1 MKFDILAASSA
12 LAFLAC
18 GHVAAEAALARD
30 IEKKWSKQ
38 HLGADVLGT
47 SIAAAGTGFDMGG
60 DGGSNGVDGH
70 LDHIA
75 GAMHAPTMKGHH
87 HRHYAFRADTG
98 HVTAVQDAA
107 VN

>member
-38 HLGADVLGT
+38 HLGGDVLGT
-47 SIAAAGTGFDMGG
+47 SIAAAGTGFDMGSG
-60 DGGSNGVDGH
+60 NDDDPNGH

-87 HRHYAFRADTG
+87 HRHYAFRAVSG
-98 HVTAVQDAA
+98 HMSGVQDAA